1 MITNLFA
8 GLLAASPFLAVN
20 ASAVLTVEDPVV
32 WLQAQALIQPL
43 ASEVELSVRYQPGGA
58 WFDVED
64 AGLGIRMTGRPATNG
79 IVNFSGRAGAG
90 LAFEARPLSTTRP
103 VYGYH
108 LLSAALSARVSRFGG
123 GLLIEG
129 QAGGRPLALTLERTI
144 MPDSYELVGRDGTR
158 LKAWITPSFA
168 RLSGRFE
175 PEKMSREGLAVLGAA
190 IALMFSGD
198 LSRSGGAYLPA
209 RSHSP

>member
-1 MITNLFA
+1 MITNLLA
-8 GLLAASPFLAVN
+8 GLLAASSFFAAP
-20 ASAVLTVEDPVV
+20 ASASLMIEDPEV
-32 WLQAQALIQPL
+32 WSRAQALLRPL
-43 ASEVELSVRYQPGGA
+43 ASEVDLSARYQPGGS

-79 IVNFSGRAGAG
+79 IVSFSGRAGAG

-103 VYGYH
+103 VYGYQI
-108 LLSAALSARVSRFGG
+108 LSRALSARVSRFGR

-129 QAGGRPLALTLERTI
+129 QAGGRPLALTLERTV

-168 RLSGRFE
+168 RVSGRFD

-190 IALMFSGD
+190 LALMFSGSAPSQYP
-198 LSRSGGAYLPA
+198 L
-209 RSHSP
+209 

>member
-1 MITNLFA
+1 MMTK
-8 GLLAASPFLAVN
+8 LLAGIFAASSFFFTAP
-20 ASAVLTVEDPVV
+20 ASASLMIEDPEV
-32 WLQAQALIQPL
+32 WNQAQALLRPL
-43 ASEVELSVRYQPGGA
+43 ASEVELSARYQPGGS
-58 WFDVED
+58 WFNVDD
-64 AGLGIRMTGRPATNG
+64 AGLGIHMTGRPATNG

-90 LAFEARPLSTTRP
+90 LTFEARPLSNTRP

-108 LLSAALSARVSRFGG
+108 IVSGGLSARVSRFGD

-168 RLSGRFE
+168 RVSGRFD
-175 PEKMSREGLAVLGAA
+175 PEKMSREGLSVLGAA

-198 LSRSGGAYLPA
+198 
-209 RSHSP
+209 